1 MSLIVLRKGY
11 AMKIVISLLLA
22 LGILSVSICAVAADP
37 VDLSGK
43 KGVVDPK
50 DLKEHD
56 PVPPKVG
63 GKAPPLPSSE
73 DDSGPTTPPVI
84 GGSATGSA
92 GSGGGVNV
100 PITKP

>member
-11 AMKIVISLLLA
+11 AMKIFVSLLLA
-22 LGILSVSICAVAADP
+22 LGIVSVSVCMVAADP
-37 VDLSGK
+37 VDLRDK

-50 DLKEHD
+50 DLKKDD
-56 PVPPKVG
+56 PKPPKVE
-63 GKAPPLPSSE
+63 GKAPPPPSSG
-73 DDSGPTTPPVI
+73 SSSSTTPPVI

-100 PITKP
+100 PITTP

>member
-1 MSLIVLRKGY
+1 
-11 AMKIVISLLLA
+11 MKIVISLMLA
-22 LGILSVSICAVAADP
+22 LGIVSVSICAVAADP
-37 VDLSGK
+37 VDLRDK

-50 DLKEHD
+50 DLKNHD
-56 PVPPKVG
+56 PEPPKVQ
-63 GKAPPLPSSE
+63 GKAPSLPSS
-73 DDSGPTTPPVI
+73 DDSSSTTPPVI

>member
-1 MSLIVLRKGY
+1 
-11 AMKIVISLLLA
+11 MKIFLLLLA
-22 LGILSVSICAVAADP
+22 LGIACVSIGTVAADP

-43 KGVVDPK
+43 QGVVDPK
-50 DLKEHD
+50 DLKKDD
-56 PVPPKVG
+56 PKPPKVE
-63 GKAPPLPSSE
+63 GKAPPPPSS
-73 DDSGPTTPPVI
+73 DSSSSTTPPVI